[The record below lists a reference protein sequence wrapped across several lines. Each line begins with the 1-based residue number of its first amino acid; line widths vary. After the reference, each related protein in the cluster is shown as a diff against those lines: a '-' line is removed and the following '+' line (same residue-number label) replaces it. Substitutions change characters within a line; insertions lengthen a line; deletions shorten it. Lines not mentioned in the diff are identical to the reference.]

1 MKHPRRFLQ
10 LAASVAAITLGTALT
25 LALTGSGAISQPAR
39 TIKIV
44 VPFPPGGGID
54 AVARV
59 MADQVG
65 RAQGPVVVVEN
76 RPGAGTIIGTE
87 AVFRSK
93 PDGNTLLIGNNS
105 FLVAPHMHKTP
116 YDPIAGFEPI
126 CITATTPTVIVVNAN
141 SPYRTLDDLVRA
153 ARAKPGE
160 LTYAS
165 VNGAV
170 LSVGFEMLN
179 RAAGVKMTFVP
190 FTGTAPALNAV
201 LGGHV
206 AATLVDYPV
215 AAGQLQGGTLR
226 ALATGSRSRIEWLP
240 DVPTVAEFRLQ
251 GFRAGALVRAA
262 RARADAEGHDRATRR
277 PVHRVGASARHPLQ
291 AFGAG
296 HQGRRPVR
304 RRLRRAAAQGQ
315 R

>member
-1 MKHPRRFLQ
+1 
-10 LAASVAAITLGTALT
+10 
-25 LALTGSGAISQPAR
+25 
-39 TIKIV
+39 
-44 VPFPPGGGID
+44 
-54 AVARV
+54 

-76 RPGAGTIIGTE
+76 RPGAGTVIGTE

-105 FLVAPHMHKTP
+105 FLVAPLMHKTA

-126 CITATTPTVIVVNAN
+126 CITASTPTVIVVNAS
-141 SPYRTLDDLVRA
+141 SPYRTLDDLMRA

-165 VNGAV
+165 INGAV

-240 DVPTVAEFRLQ
+240 DVPTVAESGYKDFELELWYGLIAPAQ
-251 GFRAGALVRAA
+251 TPKDAIAQLADLFSASVRPPDI
-262 RARADAEGHDRATRR
+262 R
-277 PVHRVGASARHPLQ
+277 SKLS
-291 AFGAG
+291 
-296 HQGRRPVR
+296 
-304 RRLRRAAAQGQ
+304 AQGIKAGGVCGAAFAAML
-315 R
+315 RKDYDDYGRVIREANLKAD